1 MLKPILFAALFSLCR
16 APLAAAG
23 SDIIGQFKAGGHQGE
38 LKQLEVDIAFSGARG
53 VTTTD
58 ARGITYNFWGSSLF
72 EPKVYPSKYWGDFP
86 LYFFGLPVHSEVT
99 VTNRGPRNSF
109 RLRVTVQAYSLNLDG
124 SNGVRLAP
132 DVVREF
138 NVGRGETQRLDT
150 TFTPQFTAGADS
162 GLDRV
167 VILVQHVNEGGQ
179 GKGNP
184 YPALLLAKEAII
196 CPPAV
201 EAAGTQR

>member
-1 MLKPILFAALFSLCR
+1 MFKPTVFALALALTV
-16 APLAAAG
+16 PLAAA
-23 SDIIGQFKAGGHQGE
+23 STDITDQYKAGEHKGE
-38 LKQLEVDIAFSGARG
+38 LKQLDVDIAFSGSHG
-53 VTTTD
+53 ITTTD
-58 ARGITYNFWGSSLF
+58 ARGTTYKFWGLNIF
-72 EPKVYPSKYWGDFP
+72 EPKVYTSKYWGDFP

-99 VTNRGPRNSF
+99 VTNKGPRNSF
-109 RLRVTVQAYSLNLDG
+109 KLRVTVQAYSLNLDG

-150 TFTPQFTAGADS
+150 TFTPQFVPGADT

-196 CPPAV
+196 CPPVV
-201 EAAGTQR
+201 EAAAKR